1 MSVASALG
9 WSLPELQSRAD
20 ALLPGQYQ
28 SQQGLPNP
36 RSMGSA
42 PLQYDANQRV
52 AWDQIWT
59 HYCDLAL
66 AGGPPHRGSLLEA
79 PTITE
84 VEYEPAGYHLVCGE
98 LIRGITLAAKLA
110 AQPGSAPGWLAVTCA
125 DEPMAAWMHR
135 AVMAENVFVRR
146 RGNAIE
152 VPAAPTFRL
161 AKEVKN
167 VVVALA
173 KTSHYW
179 SYHLNAE
186 EKTRAAAVLQ
196 ASEASL
202 IEPVARPEA
211 LDDAEFYRTSVAETA
226 RQWHQATGLETRA
239 GSALGWI
246 GVRLRDEITAAWFV
260 RHAIASD
267 LLARREEEYVYLPVP
282 SRQATPTIK
291 RVTERWLQLV
301 QYDRE
306 SRASSLP
313 SPMA

>member
-1 MSVASALG
+1 
-9 WSLPELQSRAD
+9 
-20 ALLPGQYQ
+20 
-28 SQQGLPNP
+28 
-36 RSMGSA
+36 
-42 PLQYDANQRV
+42 
-52 AWDQIWT
+52 
-59 HYCDLAL
+59 
-66 AGGPPHRGSLLEA
+66 LLEA
-79 PTITE
+79 PTVAE

-98 LIRGITLAAKLA
+98 LLRGIAMAAKLA
-110 AQPGSAPGWLAVTCA
+110 AQPGSAPGWLVVACT
-125 DEPMAAWMHR
+125 DEPMAAWMLR

-186 EKTRAAAVLQ
+186 EKTRASAVLQ

-211 LDDAEFYRTSVAETA
+211 LADAEFYQTRAAETA
-226 RQWHQATGLETRA
+226 RQWQQVTGLETRA
-239 GSALGWI
+239 GCALGWI
-246 GVRLRDEITAAWFV
+246 GVQLRDEITAAWFV

-267 LLARREEEYVYLPVP
+267 LLARREEACVYLPVP
-282 SRQATPTIK
+282 SRDATAALAI
-291 RVTERWLQLV
+291 VSERWIRLV
-301 QYDRE
+301 HYDRE
-306 SRASSLP
+306 SGASSLL